1 MEIDKVF
8 NNDVDGV
15 ADNLFSAVKNSVS
28 EIKAMQQRKA
38 AENVQLVIR
47 ALKKLETELR
57 ETNEDVA
64 NQLALRIAS
73 IKDGRDG
80 KDGKN
85 GKDGRDGKA
94 GRDGKDGNKGDKG
107 ADGRDGVDGVDGVS
121 VVNAN
126 IDFDGSL
133 IISLSDGREINV
145 GEVVAP
151 DLAERIKVIST
162 MSTNGA
168 VGIKDEGT
176 SISTGVKTINF
187 VGAAVTA
194 TNSGDDVTVNVSSGT
209 GTVTSV
215 GGTGTVSGI
224 SLSGTV
230 TSSGNLTLGGSLDL
244 SSPPTIGNTT
254 PNTGTFTTLTVND
267 NSTLGSSN
275 ADTVTFTARI
285 DSEFSPA
292 TDNTYD
298 LGRTGNEWRDLYI
311 DGTANI
317 DSLIADTADI
327 NAGTIDGTTIGAST
341 ASTGAFTSLSDS
353 GNLTFTGTGNRITG
367 DFSNATIANRVAFQ
381 TSTTNSS
388 TSVGILP
395 NGTGTTA
402 LTTAFNNSDP
412 TNAAGMQVAC
422 LAAESRINSLI
433 TGTGTY
439 VPMTFYTGGSE
450 RVRIDTSGNVG
461 IGTSSPAYPLDVR
474 TASGGRVRFGNGTN
488 NLDFFPTTGQ
498 ISTGTDVLL
507 KAFNASGI
515 VSFSTGAGATERMR
529 IDSSGNLL
537 LAGTATPATGVGTFA
552 IFNGTA
558 PTASVTNGI
567 VLYAQDVSSS
577 SELKVRDEA
586 GNVTTLSPHNFSMIP
601 EGASEDMA
609 WAHYSEKNGKRI
621 NVDMLKLARMV
632 EKLTGEKLVYT
643 D

>member
-168 VGIKDEGT
+168 VGIKDEGS
-176 SISTGVKTINF
+176 SISTGVKNINF
-187 VGAAVTA
+187 VGATVTA
-194 TNSGDDVTVNVSSGT
+194 TNSGDDVTVNVSAGT

-215 GGTGTVSGI
+215 AATVPTFLSVTGSPVTTSGTLAI
-224 SLSGTV
+224 SLSGTALPVLNGGTGV
-230 TSSGNLTLGGSLDL
+230 TTS
-244 SSPPTIGNTT
+244 
-254 PNTGTFTTLTVND
+254 TGTTNVVLSNSPTLVTPV
-267 NSTLGSSN
+267 LG
-275 ADTVTFTARI
+275 A
-285 DSEFSPA
+285 
-292 TDNTYD
+292 
-298 LGRTGNEWRDLYI
+298 
-311 DGTANI
+311 
-317 DSLIADTADI
+317 
-327 NAGTIDGTTIGAST
+327 AS
-341 ASTGAFTSLSDS
+341 ASSLSNS

-367 DFSNATIANRVAFQ
+367 DFSNATLANRVSLQ
-381 TSTTNSS
+381 NSVVNGAS
-388 TSVGILP
+388 IVQAIP
-395 NGTGTTA
+395 NGTGTTSGFS
-402 LTTAFNNSDP
+402 AFNNSDP
-412 TNAAGMQVAC
+412 TNAANIVTFASSTEARVSSG
-422 LAAESRINSLI
+422 I

-439 VPMTFYTGGSE
+439 LPMTFYTGGSE
-450 RVRIDTSGNVG
+450 RARIDTSGNVLVGVTSATSGGGVLQVSNG
-461 IGTSSPAYPLDVR
+461 ITFPATQSASSNVNTLDDYEEGTWTPTLSFSTNGDLSVTYTTQVGSYTKIGNTVR
-474 TASGGRVRFGNGTN
+474 LAFNIVTSAFTHTTASGNAQIGTLPFAGVNVTGLRQYGSIQLNGITKAN
-488 NLDFFPTTGQ
+488 YTQASPYAEVNDSTIRIQAWGSGQ
-498 ISTGTDVLL
+498 AVSNITAADMPTGTTIWLR
-507 KAFNASGI
+507 GI
-515 VSFSTGAGATERMR
+515 IVYQ
-529 IDSSGNLL
+529 
-537 LAGTATPATGVGTFA
+537 TAT
-552 IFNGTA
+552 
-558 PTASVTNGI
+558 
-567 VLYAQDVSSS
+567 
-577 SELKVRDEA
+577 
-586 GNVTTLSPHNFSMIP
+586 
-601 EGASEDMA
+601 
-609 WAHYSEKNGKRI
+609 
-621 NVDMLKLARMV
+621 
-632 EKLTGEKLVYT
+632 
-643 D
+643 

>member
-176 SISTGVKTINF
+176 SISTGVKNINF

-194 TNSGDDVTVNVSSGT
+194 TNSG
-209 GTVTSV
+209 
-215 GGTGTVSGI
+215 
-224 SLSGTV
+224 
-230 TSSGNLTLGGSLDL
+230 
-244 SSPPTIGNTT
+244 
-254 PNTGTFTTLTVND
+254 
-267 NSTLGSSN
+267 
-275 ADTVTFTARI
+275 
-285 DSEFSPA
+285 
-292 TDNTYD
+292 
-298 LGRTGNEWRDLYI
+298 GRCN
-311 DGTANI
+311 
-317 DSLIADTADI
+317 
-327 NAGTIDGTTIGAST
+327 
-341 ASTGAFTSLSDS
+341 
-353 GNLTFTGTGNRITG
+353 
-367 DFSNATIANRVAFQ
+367 
-381 TSTTNSS
+381 
-388 TSVGILP
+388 
-395 NGTGTTA
+395 
-402 LTTAFNNSDP
+402 
-412 TNAAGMQVAC
+412 C
-422 LAAESRINSLI
+422 
-433 TGTGTY
+433 
-439 VPMTFYTGGSE
+439 
-450 RVRIDTSGNVG
+450 
-461 IGTSSPAYPLDVR
+461 
-474 TASGGRVRFGNGTN
+474 
-488 NLDFFPTTGQ
+488 
-498 ISTGTDVLL
+498 
-507 KAFNASGI
+507 
-515 VSFSTGAGATERMR
+515 
-529 IDSSGNLL
+529 
-537 LAGTATPATGVGTFA
+537 
-552 IFNGTA
+552 
-558 PTASVTNGI
+558 
-567 VLYAQDVSSS
+567 
-577 SELKVRDEA
+577 
-586 GNVTTLSPHNFSMIP
+586 
-601 EGASEDMA
+601 
-609 WAHYSEKNGKRI
+609 
-621 NVDMLKLARMV
+621 
-632 EKLTGEKLVYT
+632 
-643 D
+643 